1 MKTYKLELTLN
12 EVYLLQDL
20 MEVGYLSDLMGI
32 GFNDVEKYKSL
43 REKIRIYIINA
54 KYNKI

>member
-32 GFNDVEKYKSL
+32 GFKDVEKYQSL